1 MLALGKRS
9 TFLAEKKFDEN
20 FTWIVATSVY
30 SKKMF
35 AAVDKKF
42 SASTGS
48 A

>member
-9 TFLAEKKFDEN
+9 SLFDQKKFYKI

-30 SKKMF
+30 SKKIA
-35 AAVDKKF
+35 AAVAKKF